1 MPFKFKFGY
10 QMGIRNQK
18 GTVSVENF
26 RNRIRL
32 RWRYQGKRFSL
43 SLTAYTKVNLGA
55 AKRVVLQIEL
65 YMANGQFDD
74 TLVKYGGKM
83 SKVDAEEVN
92 PKQYNSVLYFLINNL
107 LNYPSHLDNIE
118 VLVLKKNKL

>member
-1 MPFKFKFGY
+1 
-10 QMGIRNQK
+10 MGIRNQK

-107 LNYPSHLDNIE
+107 LNYPSYLDNIE
-118 VLVLKKNKL
+118 VLVLKKK